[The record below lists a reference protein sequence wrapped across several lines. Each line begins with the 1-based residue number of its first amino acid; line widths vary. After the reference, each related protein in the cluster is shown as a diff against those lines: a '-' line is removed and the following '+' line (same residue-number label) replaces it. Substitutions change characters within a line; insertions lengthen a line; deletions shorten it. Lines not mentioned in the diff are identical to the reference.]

1 MFFTEKS
8 RDCERIATEYFK
20 GPLMKGLRG
29 AGTSCHI
36 AGDMCL
42 SGIGGSKEKVGDD
55 HELVAWMRC
64 RLAHNFLALWGSW
77 QTRPKSMPSW
87 MDEGL
92 GHWLTKSI
100 EQFRDDA
107 VYSTGEGA
115 LTAGAPE
122 WSEKDWEKDVAKWA
136 AGGKLGSIE
145 ELLGKTVVTDM
156 TEQDVKRSWSYFD
169 LCLAEWR
176 EPFVK
181 MLKALREE
189 KDLREAFVSN
199 LGLTPEQFDER
210 WRERVTGKRKT
221 MAPIAADANVDEGD
235 TPGARDR
242 KGIRTESDPK
252 VLSAKIKQLGEIKDE
267 KTIPVVVDVMAQNR
281 DLPRE
286 TAFVTLLKT
295 KDPKCVEAMW
305 TYGLAHSDGIVRAY
319 VAKICGRLKITA
331 ALPKIEAQLEDRN
344 WYARAEAAV
353 ACGMMQHA
361 KAMAAMR
368 KMVGSDPSEKA
379 RVGAIDAL
387 AMFKEGA
394 AIAAPVIAKEINS
407 AQWQIRVAVC
417 DALGEIGQMESVE
430 PLVKRMEMET
440 GRVPDA
446 IYDALKKI
454 TRDDLG
460 RRPDNWRKWWDKE
473 LARNNGQIPG
483 RPAPADAEKKP
494 KQHDPNDP
502 RATRDVGPPPYF
514 GLEIYSS
521 RVGFVIDTSE
531 SMLQMFTPDP
541 SAAKALSREYVAS
554 DKLSICKQE
563 VEQALRGLDPRAHFN
578 LISFGTQIKSFE
590 QNPVAASEGNI
601 DRCVSYMKALPGAG
615 ETNYYDALK
624 AALDIGDNPDTN
636 ENFRATPDTITF
648 LTDGEPTKGDILD
661 ADTILEWYTGLNRYA
676 RVKTFTITFGLINV
690 DMPLLRGMAERN
702 GGRFTI
708 VPEMKKLKPR

>member
-1 MFFTEKS
+1 
-8 RDCERIATEYFK
+8 
-20 GPLMKGLRG
+20 
-29 AGTSCHI
+29 
-36 AGDMCL
+36 
-42 SGIGGSKEKVGDD
+42 
-55 HELVAWMRC
+55 
-64 RLAHNFLALWGSW
+64 
-77 QTRPKSMPSW
+77 
-87 MDEGL
+87 
-92 GHWLTKSI
+92 
-100 EQFRDDA
+100 
-107 VYSTGEGA
+107 
-115 LTAGAPE
+115 
-122 WSEKDWEKDVAKWA
+122 
-136 AGGKLGSIE
+136 
-145 ELLGKTVVTDM
+145 
-156 TEQDVKRSWSYFD
+156 
-169 LCLAEWR
+169 
-176 EPFVK
+176 
-181 MLKALREE
+181 
-189 KDLREAFVSN
+189 
-199 LGLTPEQFDER
+199 
-210 WRERVTGKRKT
+210 
-221 MAPIAADANVDEGD
+221 
-235 TPGARDR
+235 
-242 KGIRTESDPK
+242 
-252 VLSAKIKQLGEIKDE
+252 
-267 KTIPVVVDVMAQNR
+267 
-281 DLPRE
+281 
-286 TAFVTLLKT
+286 
-295 KDPKCVEAMW
+295 
-305 TYGLAHSDGIVRAY
+305 
-319 VAKICGRLKITA
+319 
-331 ALPKIEAQLEDRN
+331 
-344 WYARAEAAV
+344 
-353 ACGMMQHA
+353 
-361 KAMAAMR
+361 
-368 KMVGSDPSEKA
+368 
-379 RVGAIDAL
+379 
-387 AMFKEGA
+387 
-394 AIAAPVIAKEINS
+394 
-407 AQWQIRVAVC
+407 
-417 DALGEIGQMESVE
+417 
-430 PLVKRMEMET
+430 MEMET